1 MPKTPLAHDP
11 MPPAEPS
18 SPAPR
23 AHQPTRIAS
32 GGVVPPAQL
41 PPRRPQSVEQV
52 AANAATAP
60 SIAPQLDRASRGATR
75 LHGAENL
82 AEPGAEAPKLRLTA
96 GRVVPGT
103 RYRILRWLGEGG
115 MGVVYEA
122 EHIDIERKV
131 ALKILR
137 FDLSRQPR
145 MVQVFRDEAR
155 AASRLGSQH
164 IVEIFDFGE
173 LPDGRSF
180 FAMELLD
187 GQDLVPPDGQAM
199 DPARLV
205 GMLRQV
211 CKGLHVAHK
220 AGVVHR
226 DVKPENIIAI
236 VEHGRADTIKIVD
249 FGISAML
256 AVGNPDG
263 SIAGTPHYMA
273 PEQITGA
280 PFDGRLDI
288 YALGCT
294 AYELLCGSPP
304 FDAES
309 VEDLLQLQLQQPPP
323 PLRTRRPELAKVP
336 ALERVIVRCL
346 EKRATD
352 RFVDMADLEAALCE
366 AQIADK
372 LSTPW
377 DDLALPDLP
386 DVDRRERLLREM
398 PTPGV
403 PAPARSRWMWPIV
416 AGASTL
422 AAVGLGLFLAFGRT
436 PEPPPVDDAVEQ
448 HAAAARDAA
457 AKLYWVLPPPSERK
471 SPTAY
476 SEVRELEAI
485 EGTSEVIADERAAA
499 LRAEFSGTLV
509 RQADVLWDQGAKLAA
524 TNHYLWALAFDPN
537 NRHAYDRAGVD
548 SGLLLD
554 FIRRAK
560 DRDFTDSELTLG
572 LIATVQTEEDPA
584 LIAARNEE
592 IDAALDELSPQ
603 AAVMIGDALDIEGS
617 RPRRKP
623 AEPVVAVATPTPT
636 PVAEPAVVVDPSEA
650 DPAIAADDPKASK
663 RRRNL
668 GADPRALLGG
678 AERNPARAKELA
690 DEGLA
695 ALRAGRRSEAS
706 SLFNQAIA
714 FDRSNAA
721 ALMGLSDIAFD
732 TGADTK
738 AVNYAEKAVEASP
751 ANQSYRLKLG
761 DAYYKVLRYREALAQ
776 YEEAKKKG
784 SSKADDRIA
793 RVKAKLGE

>member
-1 MPKTPLAHDP
+1 MPKTPLAHEP
-11 MPPAEPS
+11 LPPAVSPTPPPPPS
-18 SPAPR
+18 AR

-32 GGVVPPAQL
+32 GGLVPPAQL
-41 PPRRPQSVEQV
+41 PRRSVEQI

-60 SIAPQLDRASRGATR
+60 NIAPQSIDRASRGATR

-82 AEPGAEAPKLRLTA
+82 SEPGAEAPKLRLTA
-96 GRVVPGT
+96 GRVVPST

-137 FDLSRQPR
+137 FDLSRQPK

-180 FAMELLD
+180 FAMELLS
-187 GQDLVPPDGQAM
+187 GHDLVPPDGEAM
-199 DPARLV
+199 DPGRLV

-236 VEHGRADTIKIVD
+236 TENGRADTIKLVD

-256 AVGNPDG
+256 AVGNTDG

-273 PEQITGA
+273 PEQITGDA
-280 PFDGRLDI
+280 FDGRLDI

-294 AYELLCGSPP
+294 AYELLCGTPP

-309 VEDLLQLQLQQPPP
+309 VEDLLHLQLQELPPP
-323 PLRTRRPELAKVP
+323 MRSRRVELAKFP
-336 ALERVIVRCL
+336 ALEKVIARCL
-346 EKRATD
+346 EKRAAD
-352 RFVDMADLEAALCE
+352 RFADMADLEASLCE
-366 AQIADK
+366 AQIADG

-377 DDLALPDLP
+377 DDLALPELP

-398 PTPGV
+398 PSPGAT
-403 PAPARSRWMWPIV
+403 APVRSRWMWPIV

-422 AAVGLGLFLAFGRT
+422 AAVSLGLFLAFGRT
-436 PEPPPVDDAVEQ
+436 PAEPPPVDDAVER

-457 AKLYWVLPPPSERK
+457 AKLNWVLPPPQERK
-471 SPTAY
+471 APTAY
-476 SEVRELEAI
+476 SEIRDLEAI
-485 EGTSEVIADERAAA
+485 EGASESVADERAAA
-499 LRAEFSGTLV
+499 LRGEFSGTLV

-537 NRHAYDRAGVD
+537 NRHAYDRSGVD

-560 DRDFTDSELTLG
+560 DGDFTDSELTLG
-572 LIATVQTEEDPA
+572 LIAAVQAEEDPA
-584 LIAARNEE
+584 LIAAKNEQ
-592 IDAALDELSPQ
+592 IDAALDGLSPQ
-603 AAVMIGDALDIEGS
+603 AAVMIGDALDVGGS

-623 AEPVVAVATPTPT
+623 AETVVAVAAPVVEP
-636 PVAEPAVVVDPSEA
+636 PVAVAPKQA
-650 DPAIAADDPKASK
+650 DPEIVTEDAKGAK
-663 RRRNL
+663 RKRNL
-668 GADPRALLGG
+668 GQDPRAVFGG
-678 AERNPARAKELA
+678 AERDPVRAKQLS
-690 DEGLA
+690 DEGTA

-714 FDRSNAA
+714 FDRSNAV

-761 DAYYKVLRYREALAQ
+761 DAYYKVLRYREALTQ
-776 YEEAKKKG
+776 YEEAKKRG